1 MRFVTQ
7 LELDPQSP
15 PVPLMTHDKGKGS
28 VLAITANVHGDEVTG
43 VAAVHQL
50 DNWLGRN
57 LARGKVVLLP
67 SANPRGL
74 LSGERRFGGR
84 DMNRCFPGSARGGVA
99 NQAAAKLWKVLG
111 RQQLDAAID
120 LHADSPSAAP
130 YALVDR
136 AAHVPQP
143 ERGALESAAEGLAK
157 ASGLLWMREFLDE
170 EYLRYR
176 LDKSL
181 AGALLNQARIPAVTL
196 EVGPRRIVHHG
207 AVAAMVKAVIGI
219 CTHLNLVDLPA
230 LDVDTRGPFRRGTT
244 ARVSAGGLLVPL
256 VPPNQAFS
264 RGQVLAEVRDVGGE
278 VREYLRADTPG
289 VVVSWVE
296 GAWVNNGATVGT
308 LAIEDH

>member
-1 MRFVTQ
+1 MRSVTQ
-7 LELDPQSP
+7 LELDPESRA
-15 PVPLMTHDKGKGS
+15 VPLLCHDKGNGAT
-28 VLAITANVHGDEVTG
+28 LAITANVHGDEVTG
-43 VAAVHQL
+43 VAAVHHL
-50 DNWLGRN
+50 DGWLGRN
-57 LARGKVVLLP
+57 LLRGKVVLLP

-74 LSGERRFGGR
+74 ATGDRRFGGR

-136 AAHVPQP
+136 AAHVPRP
-143 ERGALESAAEGLAK
+143 ERDQLEAAAEGLAR
-157 ASGLLWMREFLDE
+157 ASGLLWMREFPDE

-181 AGALLNQARIPAVTL
+181 AGALTNQARIPAVTL
-196 EVGPRRIVHHG
+196 EVGPCRIVDH
-207 AVAAMVKAVIGI
+207 ASVATMVRAVIGI
-219 CTHLNLVDLPA
+219 CAHLNLVDSAP
-230 LDVDTRGPFRRGTT
+230 VDSDPRGPFRRGTT
-244 ARVSAGGLLVPL
+244 PRVNIDGILVPL

-264 RGQVLAEVRDVGGE
+264 RGQVIAEVREVGGK
-278 VREYLRADTPG
+278 VRESIRADCPG

-296 GAWVNNGATVGT
+296 GAWVNQGATVGT
-308 LAIEDH
+308 LALEET